1 MRPVLR
7 CGASS
12 FYQEQRSIMNLGFL
26 RHGWGC
32 AGKQYLPS
40 KLYSALCTERPPRS
54 QDRLGGLSGFEAN
67 NRLPDDIVTVVE
79 KRYKAHHQR
88 KDFSQETLQP
98 GPELFNGI
106 ELRGVRWKEQNSASC
121 VLGSKKQPLFPL
133 QSRFFAP
140 EKAEAGWKTRIQKVC
155 CPSFRYTETAREFC
169 CPFERRQCR
178 IAGTFDHEPAPIP
191 AGPAVHTHI
200 PDTGMY
206 LYRFRLHR
214 RPFPEVYP

>member
-121 VLGSKKQPLFPL
+121 VLGSKKQPLFGMERSIVHYNHGSLL
-133 QSRFFAP
+133 Q
-140 EKAEAGWKTRIQKVC
+140 
-155 CPSFRYTETAREFC
+155 
-169 CPFERRQCR
+169 RRQKLV
-178 IAGTFDHEPAPIP
+178 GKPEFKKS
-191 AGPAVHTHI
+191 AVHRSAILKRRENSVAHLSGDNAASLVLSTTNL
-200 PDTGMY
+200 PQ
-206 LYRFRLHR
+206 YRE
-214 RPFPEVYP
+214 P